1 MSSETQSATDN
12 SNNVF
17 HLWTTKTDPLK
28 NLSELLRDLLTE
40 GNLECTPEGIRLMS
54 VSSNRTVL
62 VHMKLFGDK
71 FEEYYCK
78 ETINLGL
85 NMEEY
90 FKIVKLVEKN
100 ETIRFYVSE
109 DDKNTLAIQRY
120 NKEEDIRN
128 TKFIK
133 LMDIPIANIRIP
145 QIQYESV
152 IVMNSGRF
160 QKICKEIFNF
170 SDKIEIISTGNVL
183 YLKAHKENVSQEI
196 CIKPTNTD
204 GGMKYESCDNKDEII
219 TGVFNLKYL
228 VQFSKCVNLCNNV
241 KIHIK
246 NDYPLLVECEVAK
259 IGLIRICLAPE
270 VEEV

>member
-1 MSSETQSATDN
+1 MSDTTAPTDN
-12 SNNVF
+12 SKYIF
-17 HLWTTKTDPLK
+17 HLRTTKTDPIK

-54 VSSNRTVL
+54 VSANRTVL
-62 VHMKLFGDK
+62 VHMKLLGSQ
-71 FEEYYCK
+71 FEEYYCR

-100 ETIRFYVSE
+100 EIIRFFVTE

-128 TKFIK
+128 TKYIK
-133 LMDIPIANIRIP
+133 LMDIPVDPMRIP

-152 IVMNSGRF
+152 ILMNSTRF

-170 SDKIEIISTGNVL
+170 SDKLEIISTNNIL
-183 YLKAHKENVSQEI
+183 YLKAHRENVQQEI
-196 CIKPTNTD
+196 CIKPTNSEN
-204 GGMKYESCDNKDEII
+204 GMQYEVCNNKDDVIS
-219 TGVFNLKYL
+219 GVFNLKYL
-228 VQFSKCVNLCNNV
+228 VQFSKCANLCNNV
-241 KIHIK
+241 KIHIR

-259 IGLIRICLAPE
+259 IGIIRICLAPE
-270 VEEV
+270 VEDI